1 MISFY
6 PLSCFDHKKKET
18 PMGNRLDSK
27 FSKGIE
33 SDISADFS
41 VAFDTRSRY
50 TFKATQ
56 PELFLKFS
64 ERVPFLVHGLKKG
77 THSVL
82 RSNLEKRNA
91 IRSLFLRK
99 GTVAPTDF
107 VNAFLSSFLGRRSQ
121 SSACY
126 LQLPFTFSTV
136 LYFQ

>member
-64 ERVPFLVHGLKKG
+64 ERVPFLVHGLKKERIPFF
-77 THSVL
+77 VQIV
-82 RSNLEKRNA
+82 K
-91 IRSLFLRK
+91 K
-99 GTVAPTDF
+99 GT
-107 VNAFLSSFLGRRSQ
+107 Q
-121 SSACY
+121 SVPCS
-126 LQLPFTFSTV
+126 
-136 LYFQ
+136 